1 MLDVL
6 GDEVLELMEEDELEL
21 EEIVLEVGVID
32 VVVEVVGVTSFM
44 MMLLLDR
51 AKPFVSGLL

>member
-1 MLDVL
+1 
-6 GDEVLELMEEDELEL
+6 MEEDELEL

>member
-44 MMLLLDR
+44 MMLFM